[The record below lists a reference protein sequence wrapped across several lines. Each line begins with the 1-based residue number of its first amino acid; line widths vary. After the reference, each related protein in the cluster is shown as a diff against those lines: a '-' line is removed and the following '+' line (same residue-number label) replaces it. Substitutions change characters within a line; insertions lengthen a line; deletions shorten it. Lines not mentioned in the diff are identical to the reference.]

1 MSKRGAEGQ
10 GGEERYGGYEH
21 GGGPD
26 GTADKPR
33 TATAAQMAQ
42 RKIKSLKGRPG
53 TGSVGRRTA
62 SPSPMPMFP
71 PQQQQQPAGPVQFN
85 SAAPSSFS
93 FGAQQPQQQG
103 FGFGASQP
111 QQATSSFTFGQSQP
125 QAPQQNNMNGS
136 ASFGGFGQQPQPNGS
151 ASPSLFGGFGQQQPQ
166 QNGNSTP
173 SFTFGAAPSQPQ
185 QNGSNPFQQP
195 QQNGSTQSSNAIG
208 GFSAQPSQPATNG
221 TSQSTLF
228 NGFGNKSQDSSR
240 ASTPFLGSQSDAS
253 TKPAAP
259 SNGFQFGKTA
269 PASSSPFNGFSTTQ
283 PAAQPNTSNIFNPS
297 VNKSIFE
304 KPAETP
310 KANGWAS
317 FTSGTPSPSQANG
330 TGASVLSGWSQQQA
344 TKSFTGFTPAQAAQP
359 DAQDQDDAMISPQKQ
374 QSQPSTR
381 FSFEP
386 QAGQTIP
393 FGTAQQGAN
402 VSDASAS
409 VSTPGKSPFDSI
421 TPADT
426 APTPA
431 QPLFGFGQNKSPA
444 AVPSEVNETA
454 STPKAPTIIGNDL
467 FSRISYPDTS
477 RESSQESHTPTPQ
490 SPSLF
495 IGFGAQITQPS
506 TPSANLF
513 AGKTNEAPPS
523 EVPASTKGPS
533 TGNRLFAPSAN
544 AGKSLF
550 TPAAPSKLSQT
561 TIASPPHVSTLPMA
575 KEIPRSTPATTSSP
589 YEREMRKLNKQFM
602 AQCQRA
608 DRKADLTLLCEY
620 YMSKTK
626 ELKRKNGK
634 AVTADISTDEAT
646 PKAAPAASTSNLFS
660 GAASKTPSMPPE
672 QPSVAAFVT
681 QPVPETPTPKPAGRL
696 FQNFAASIPAQKRK
710 PDDEADRDIAPATE
724 KRSRPN
730 DTVDYPSLSQD
741 SSNTSKLF
749 ASVITKNGDS
759 GLAASTSAQFQP
771 KAAETPAVSSFG
783 GFKPINTAPSESPS
797 SAGGFKPINNTS
809 NGPASSPGGFTPTMP
824 ATGAPSNGTAGF
836 KPSVPSGGATMD
848 AFAEAAR
855 KTAAAERKRARDE
868 EFDSEEDDPEEW
880 ERGWQERQAKK
891 KQRLDEAAKTGKSF
905 SFSAPS
911 TSVSTVDA
919 FAEAARKNAAAERE
933 RARDEEFDSEEDD
946 PEVWEASWNER
957 QATKKRKLEEAAK
970 SGKGF
975 SFSAPSAAVAE
986 KPAFS
991 FAAPATTA
999 NGTAHDN
1006 AENEDTATKTPAAKP
1021 AFKPSTSFFGSAA
1034 KPLDGTN
1041 KAEDDHTWKQGTPIK
1056 FGGAVQPPP
1065 EQVASPAHPIGLF
1078 ANVQG
1083 GSLCQR
1089 NSGSPA
1095 KAVDGPADSMGG
1107 SLFVQNG
1114 GPSGTTPG
1122 GVQGQT
1128 LFVQNGETPARNT
1141 GGMQGGSLF
1150 MQNGNTPAKS
1160 LFGQTSSGTPA
1171 VNGNSLFNFNKTGP
1185 ATPAFSF
1192 AQTPAKSSAPVS
1204 TNGDNTD
1211 ANDTADEAGDA
1222 APAEPQIGDLTALQA
1237 SELAENTLLHH
1248 VPKAK
1253 AYKFCLANPSAE
1265 TPTWVEKALGP
1276 LWLLKSNAT
1285 GKVRLLMRVPPLGKV
1300 AMNFGV
1306 LKDAQGTMYEVKG
1319 KRVMAAFVDTV
1330 EDLGAKGLSKWNI
1343 AFGKE
1348 DDAKEVARIFK
1359 EEAAQA

>member
-1 MSKRGAEGQ
+1 
-10 GGEERYGGYEH
+10 
-21 GGGPD
+21 
-26 GTADKPR
+26 
-33 TATAAQMAQ
+33 
-42 RKIKSLKGRPG
+42 
-53 TGSVGRRTA
+53 
-62 SPSPMPMFP
+62 
-71 PQQQQQPAGPVQFN
+71 
-85 SAAPSSFS
+85 
-93 FGAQQPQQQG
+93 
-103 FGFGASQP
+103 
-111 QQATSSFTFGQSQP
+111 
-125 QAPQQNNMNGS
+125 
-136 ASFGGFGQQPQPNGS
+136 
-151 ASPSLFGGFGQQQPQ
+151 
-166 QNGNSTP
+166 
-173 SFTFGAAPSQPQ
+173 
-185 QNGSNPFQQP
+185 
-195 QQNGSTQSSNAIG
+195 
-208 GFSAQPSQPATNG
+208 PSQPATNG

-228 NGFGNKSQDSSR
+228 NGFGNQSQDSSR
-240 ASTPFLGSQSDAS
+240 ASTPFFGSQPDA
-253 TKPAAP
+253 TAKPAVA

-269 PASSSPFNGFSTTQ
+269 PASSSPFNGFGVTQ
-283 PAAQPNTSNIFNPS
+283 PAAQPTTSNIFDPS

-317 FTSGTPSPSQANG
+317 FTTGTPSPSQTNG
-330 TGASVLSGWSQQQA
+330 TGASVLSGWTQQQA
-344 TKSFTGFTPAQAAQP
+344 TKSFSGFTSAQAAQP
-359 DAQDQDDAMISPQKQ
+359 DAQDQDDTMISPQKQ
-374 QSQPSTR
+374 QSQQSTG
-381 FSFEP
+381 FSFGA
-386 QAGQTIP
+386 QAGQTNP
-393 FGTAQQGAN
+393 FGNAQQGAHA
-402 VSDASAS
+402 SDASAS
-409 VSTPGKSPFDSI
+409 TSTPGKSLFDRV
-421 TPADT
+421 TPADS
-426 APTPA
+426 APTPAQLA

-444 AVPSEVNETA
+444 AVPSEVHDTTI
-454 STPKAPTIIGNDL
+454 TPKAPATIGNDL

-477 RESSQESHTPTPQ
+477 RESSQEAHTPTPQ

-495 IGFGAQITQPS
+495 SGFGAHNAQSS

-513 AGKTNEAPPS
+513 TGKTNEAPPS
-523 EVPASTKGPS
+523 EAPASSKGPS
-533 TGNRLFAPSAN
+533 TGNRLFAPSTN

-561 TIASPPHVSTLPMA
+561 TIASPPHVSTPPMV
-575 KEIPRSTPATTSSP
+575 KEIPRSAPARDSSP

-608 DRKADLTLLCEY
+608 DRKADLTQLCEH

-626 ELKRKNGK
+626 ELQRKNGK
-634 AVTADISTDEAT
+634 AATEDVSAKEAT
-646 PKAAPAASTSNLFS
+646 LNAPPVESNSNLFS
-660 GAASKTPSMPPE
+660 GAASKTPVKQPE
-672 QPSVAAFVT
+672 QPSAGAFVT

-696 FQNFAASIPAQKRK
+696 FQNFAASVPAQKRK

-730 DTVDYPSLSQD
+730 DSVDYPSLSQD

-759 GLAASTSAQFQP
+759 GLAASTTAQFQP

-783 GFKPINTAPSESPS
+783 GFKPISTAPSTSPS

-809 NGPASSPGGFTPTMP
+809 NAPASSPGGFKPTMS
-824 ATGAPSNGTAGF
+824 ATGAPSSGTAGF

-891 KQRLDEAAKTGKSF
+891 KQKLDEAAKTGKSF

-919 FAEAARKNAAAERE
+919 FAEAARKNAAAERK

-975 SFSAPSAAVAE
+975 SFSAPSTAVAE

-991 FAAPATTA
+991 FAAPAATT

-1006 AENEDTATKTPAAKP
+1006 AEKEDDTTKTPAAKP
-1021 AFKPSTSFFGSAA
+1021 AFKPSTSFFGSTA
-1034 KPLDGTN
+1034 KPLDGAN
-1041 KAEDDHTWKQGTPIK
+1041 EAEEDHTWKQGTPIK
-1056 FGGAVQPPP
+1056 FGGAVQPPA
-1065 EQVASPAHPIGLF
+1065 EQVASPAQPIGLS
-1078 ANVQG
+1078 ANAQG
-1083 GSLCQR
+1083 GSLFQR
-1089 NSGSPA
+1089 NGDTTPQAKAGSFTPSFGGSSLFQRNGGSPA
-1095 KAVDGPADSMGG
+1095 KAVDGPTDNQGG
-1107 SLFVQNG
+1107 LLFVQNG
-1114 GPSGTTPG
+1114 APLATTPG
-1122 GVQGQT
+1122 GVQGQS
-1128 LFVQNGETPARNT
+1128 LFVQNGGTSAGNT
-1141 GGMQGGSLF
+1141 GSAQGGSLF
-1150 MQNGNTPAKS
+1150 MQNGNTPAKA
-1160 LFGQTSSGTPA
+1160 LFSQTPSGTPA
-1171 VNGNSLFNFNKTGP
+1171 VNGNSLFNFNKTGST
-1185 ATPAFSF
+1185 TPAFSF

-1237 SELAENTLLHH
+1237 SELAENTILHH

-1265 TPTWVEKALGP
+1265 TQTWVEKALGP

-1330 EDLGAKGLSKWNI
+1330 EDVGAKGLSKWNI

-1348 DDAKEVARIFK
+1348 EDAKEVARILK
-1359 EEAAQA
+1359 EEAAKA